1 MYDQILVAGNG
12 KTSRANVE
20 ALIDDYIHANPKVV
34 IHLYS
39 TDRLSEGQVWLKQYL
54 EEKEIEHHTKL
65 GSLEVPKGKTA
76 MFILWD
82 DEDND
87 SLIALSAAKETDTP
101 AFDLTNG
108 LVALVPP
115 SDLPK
120 VEASKMPVQE
130 MLPVDEAVVTPD
142 SDDEEDDE
150 DSDYEDPLYEAIQ
163 IIAEIFAESIARELK
178 KVLKK

>member
-1 MYDQILVAGNG
+1 MYDHIITAGNG

-34 IHLYS
+34 VHLH
-39 TDRLSEGQVWLKQYL
+39 TPDKLSEGQVWLKQYL
-54 EEKEIEHHTKL
+54 EEKEIGHHTEIGDIKL
-65 GSLEVPKGKTA
+65 PEGKVA

-82 DEDND
+82 DEDHV
-87 SLIALSAAKETDTP
+87 SLAALSLAKENNIP

-120 VEASKMPVQE
+120 IENPKMPAQE
-130 MLPVDEAVVTPD
+130 VLPLEDDVVTPD
-142 SDDEEDDE
+142 SDDDDDE
-150 DSDYEDPLYEAIQ
+150 DAAYEDPLYEAIQ